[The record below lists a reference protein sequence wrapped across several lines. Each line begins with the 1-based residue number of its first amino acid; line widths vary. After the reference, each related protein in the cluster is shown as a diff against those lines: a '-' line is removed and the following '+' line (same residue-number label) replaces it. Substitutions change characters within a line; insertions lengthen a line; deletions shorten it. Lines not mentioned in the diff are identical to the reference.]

1 MTRTAVELTDSPL
14 GAARVRRG
22 LAVARR
28 VGIGLSA
35 AVVAGVAAGLVARLM
50 MRLAALAVG
59 EVGHFSLAGTA
70 GILVAFVVVTVPGAV
85 LASLVRR
92 RGRSALLVVGALFLC
107 VPATGVAGEDLGGL
121 VGLSG
126 VQWVGVGLATV
137 GVYAAIL
144 LQPVL
149 ALRLIARWS

>member
-1 MTRTAVELTDSPL
+1 MTRTAVEIADSPL
-14 GAARVRRG
+14 GVARVRRRS
-22 LAVARR
+22 VVVRR
-28 VGIGLSA
+28 VGVGLSA

-50 MRLAALAVG
+50 MRLAAVAVG

-70 GILVAFVVVTVPGAV
+70 GILAAFVVVTVPGAV

-92 RGRSALLVVGALFLC
+92 RGRSALLVAGALFLC
-107 VPATGVAGEDLGGL
+107 VPATGVAGSDLGGL

-126 VQWVGVGLATV
+126 VQWAGVGLATV

-144 LQPVL
+144 LLPVL